1 LKSILSNRNFVKVAV
16 EVEHD
21 RKSGKEFLRAR
32 EVTYS
37 EGGIPGRIV
46 RSQEPNLAQTIS
58 GEKNFELWLDLL
70 HIA

>member
-1 LKSILSNRNFVKVAV
+1 MMNFAKVSSKG
-16 EVEHD
+16 EPD

-46 RSQEPNLAQTIS
+46 RSQEPNLAQTRS
-58 GEKNFELWLDLL
+58 GKQMERY
-70 HIA
+70 